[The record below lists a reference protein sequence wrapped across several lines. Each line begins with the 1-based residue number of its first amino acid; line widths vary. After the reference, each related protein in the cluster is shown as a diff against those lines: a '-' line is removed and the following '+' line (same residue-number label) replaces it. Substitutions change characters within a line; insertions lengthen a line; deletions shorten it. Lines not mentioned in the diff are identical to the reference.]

1 MKYIY
6 TLYDVLQK
14 AELHIVENAIQS
26 NTEEDKQLLK
36 YYFLKSFPKMKKEIL
51 KIDKIFSDQVIY
63 TRVVDLISSEV
74 SFYKTYEQRFKF
86 KTDIS
91 HVYIETQNEK
101 KSIEKIASCFL
112 NYLFYL
118 CINYSNKSCIDYN
131 ITQYLRDAFIHHPDY
146 EKITDKLGSM
156 IKFGHHRQST
166 FNSWFEFLKIDSP
179 LQLCALISAS
189 LVVDTGI
196 IKFESTVKELIA
208 QSGAYNFEKLVDYA
222 IKTCLDK
229 INIDD
234 MSSSMQV

>member
-14 AELHIVENAIQS
+14 AKLHIVENAIQS
-26 NTEEDKQLLK
+26 NSEEDKQLLR

-51 KIDKIFSDQVIY
+51 KIDKIFSDQVVY

-91 HVYIETQNEK
+91 HVYIEITQLNEK

-118 CINYSNKSCIDYN
+118 CVNYSNKSCIDYS

-156 IKFGHHRQST
+156 IKFWHNQQST

-196 IKFESTVKELIA
+196 IKFEDTVKELIA
-208 QSGAYNFEKLVDYA
+208 QSGACSFEKLVDYA

-229 INIDD
+229 INIRNT
-234 MSSSMQV
+234 SSSM